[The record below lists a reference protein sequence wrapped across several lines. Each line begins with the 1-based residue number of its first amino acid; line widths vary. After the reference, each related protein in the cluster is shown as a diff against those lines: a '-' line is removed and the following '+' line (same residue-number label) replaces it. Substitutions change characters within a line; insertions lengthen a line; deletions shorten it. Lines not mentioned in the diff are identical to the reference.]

1 MHCERAS
8 PKRAVLACRPGVAV
22 GDGGAIDR
30 ANKAWHVLRNRA
42 CLQINAMG
50 IKLSAVAVKVD
61 QPPCDRP
68 GRSSAVAARAREL
81 RLGKPWQ
88 PLAAQRSRQKLCGVT
103 WVPRDTMHPVAGKRH
118 PAKPSWPPVR
128 LSLPMLDPEN
138 LAMGR
143 PTPVVAG
150 PANPDG
156 HRPSSRGSNTGYAR
170 AWRVWP
176 TPHQRSAS

>member
-81 RLGKPWQ
+81 RLSKPWQ
-88 PLAAQRSRQKLCGVT
+88 ALGRAEVSAKAMRRDLGATRHHAPSCWQTAPGETLLAASSLVLADARPGKFGYGEANTRGRGPGQ
-103 WVPRDTMHPVAGKRH
+103 PR
-118 PAKPSWPPVR
+118 WPP
-128 LSLPMLDPEN
+128 PI
-138 LAMGR
+138 
-143 PTPVVAG
+143 
-150 PANPDG
+150 
-156 HRPSSRGSNTGYAR
+156 
-170 AWRVWP
+170 
-176 TPHQRSAS
+176 